1 MCGRAGF
8 SFGQHIC
15 LQRSQFK
22 PCNSIVAYQWVL
34 CHTFVGEGA
43 GLTSGNPALPCK
55 GRREVSVT
63 WCSVRQLR
71 CLLVRKTP
79 EQLLLQNGHL
89 KEQPGYILIL
99 QLFSF
104 DEVILFLS
112 PKKKYYEGSKIK
124 L

>member
-1 MCGRAGF
+1 MDDIACVDVQDSHLASTF
-8 SFGQHIC
+8 VYSDHSSNHASQH
-15 LQRSQFK
+15 
-22 PCNSIVAYQWVL
+22 SIVAYQWVL

-89 KEQPGYILIL
+89 KEQPG
-99 QLFSF
+99 
-104 DEVILFLS
+104 
-112 PKKKYYEGSKIK
+112 
-124 L
+124 